1 MLATTSHKTRMI
13 RQALCALMAIATL
26 GATLGA
32 TATEAAAQQRSDA
45 YTASFRHLEMS
56 RQRGAWTLDYK
67 IGKRSWRAIK
77 GAGIQP
83 QLLIYAPAG
92 NRYEFIYAADLT
104 AREGRLI
111 LPGRMGLRGA
121 RTVELRVVGY
131 RGFSRVMTTAFG
143 RESGRRVRI
152 ALGGGRV
159 DRHDHH
165 DRHDRHDRH
174 DHHGPGPTG
183 PGHTTTTVVVT
194 EPAPARPPRNW
205 AAEVI
210 NACKRHTKF
219 SSDFNRCQSL
229 GMKQPPVIAAALV
242 DACGTGRADG
252 GRLNT
257 CLALSANLQ
266 SDHVE
271 TARACAARAKFSSEV
286 SSCMKAAAN
295 HRFMPSEAVKA
306 CGKHSKFDSEF
317 TACMTH
323 SATLGRGKLGI
334 IEACGQNSR
343 FSSEMTRCLKN
354 ASR

>member
-1 MLATTSHKTRMI
+1 MLATTSHKTRML

-32 TATEAAAQQRSDA
+32 TTTEAAAQQRSDA
-45 YTASFRHLEMS
+45 HTASFHKLEMNHH
-56 RQRGAWTLDYK
+56 RGSWSIDYK
-67 IGKRSWRAIK
+67 LNKRSWRAIK

-92 NRYEFIYAADLT
+92 NRYEFVYAADLT

-111 LPGRMGLRGA
+111 LPGRIGLRGA
-121 RTVELRVVGY
+121 RTVELRVAGY
-131 RGFSRVMTTAFG
+131 KGSARVSATAFG

-152 ALGGGRV
+152 ALGGGRPA
-159 DRHDHH
+159 
-165 DRHDRHDRH
+165 
-174 DHHGPGPTG
+174 HGPGHGHG

-194 EPAPARPPRNW
+194 EPAPAGPPRNW

-219 SSDFNRCQSL
+219 SSDFNKCQSL
-229 GMKQPPVIAAALV
+229 GMKQPPRIAAALI

-257 CLALSANLQ
+257 CIALSANLQ

-286 SSCMKAAAN
+286 SACMKAAAS

-306 CGKHSKFDSEF
+306 CGKHSKFSSDFSS
-317 TACMTH
+317 CMTH
-323 SATLGRGKLGI
+323 SSTLGRGKLGI
-334 IEACGQNSR
+334 IEACGQNSK
-343 FSSEMTRCLKN
+343 FSSDMTRCLKN

>member
-32 TATEAAAQQRSDA
+32 NATEAAAQQRSDA

-67 IGKRSWRAIK
+67 LNKRSWRAIK

-92 NRYEFIYAADLT
+92 DRYEFIYAADLT

-131 RGFSRVMTTAFG
+131 KGFSRVSATAFG

-159 DRHDHH
+159 D
-165 DRHDRHDRH
+165 
-174 DHHGPGPTG
+174 HGPGHG
-183 PGHTTTTVVVT
+183 PGHGHGHTTTTVVVT